1 MINLGAVRRTSGRTE
16 GIHAEYY
23 LPPEIFRF
31 FRMEGVSGF
40 CGNFEKHYMITR
52 LWLAGS
58 VSALFPD
65 IRVDAKSRPILEK
78 LLEEM
83 ELDIEILE
91 DAGYTDLKDV
101 PACFNAIGTK
111 KRFTNKHEQV
121 HAKFRQVEV
130 RSKRRMNTER
140 MIYMGLMRLLG
151 PVQGRQA
158 IEDIV
163 NASIKRGWSP
173 KNESHL
179 EEGMAYGQQLID
191 FLRTEERLQSKM
203 RERKGLL
210 KAGDS
215 EAADKIPFSPVAYGA
230 AIRGVRRIGLKSG
243 MKPIMRKIEEKFGS
257 VYRFIDWMEANF
269 TPEMVNIFTPEVIWI
284 SSVKPIESLYAESE
298 PRRTKRAQQANR
310 GSP

>member
-1 MINLGAVRRTSGRTE
+1 M
-16 GIHAEYY
+16 
-23 LPPEIFRF
+23 FRF
-31 FRMEGVSGF
+31 FRMKGVSGF
-40 CGNFEKHYMITR
+40 CGNFEKHYTIAR

-58 VSALFPD
+58 VSTILPD
-65 IRVDAKSRPILEK
+65 VRVDSKSRPILEK

-101 PACFNAIGTK
+101 PVCFNAIGTK
-111 KRFTNKHEQV
+111 KTFTNRHEQV
-121 HAKFRQVEV
+121 HAKIRQVEV
-130 RSKRRMNTER
+130 RSNRRMNSER

-163 NASIKRGWSP
+163 SASINRGWSP

-191 FLRTEERLQSKM
+191 FLRTEERLQNKI
-203 RERKGLL
+203 RERRGFL

-215 EAADKIPFSPVAYGA
+215 EAADKIPFSPASYTA
-230 AIRGVRRIGLKSG
+230 AVRGVRRLGLKTG
-243 MKPIMRKIEEKFGS
+243 LKPVMRKIEEKFGS

-269 TPEMVNIFTPEVIWI
+269 TPEMVNSFTPEVIWI
-284 SSVKPIESLYAESE
+284 SSVKPIESLYAEE
-298 PRRTKRAQQANR
+298 AARRAKRGQQPVR
-310 GSP
+310 RSP